1 VAETMGRAA
10 QAMAE
15 GVDMPIVDQINR
27 DITAA
32 MKAKEAERLSALR
45 MVKTALK
52 MRETELP
59 GDVDDT
65 EAARVLNTL
74 LKQRRD
80 AAEQYRAAGR
90 PELAEKEENEARIIQ
105 TYLPAAVTEE
115 EMVSAI
121 NAAIAETGA
130 ASMKDMGAV
139 MKAARQRLEG
149 KTVDGK
155 AMSDLVKARLSG

>member
-1 VAETMGRAA
+1 
-10 QAMAE
+10 
-15 GVDMPIVDQINR
+15 MPIVEQINR

-45 MVKTALK
+45 MMKTALTL
-52 MRETELP
+52 RQTELP

-65 EAARVLNTL
+65 EAGRVLNTL

-90 PELAEKEENEARIIQ
+90 NDLAEKEENEARLIQ
-105 TYLPAAVTEE
+105 TYLPASASEDEMARAVDET
-115 EMVSAI
+115 
-121 NAAIAETGA
+121 IAELGA
-130 ASMKDMGAV
+130 TSMKDMGAV
-139 MKAARQRLEG
+139 MKAVRPRLEG

-155 AMSDLVKARLSG
+155 ALSDLVKAKLAK

>member
-1 VAETMGRAA
+1 
-10 QAMAE
+10 
-15 GVDMPIVDQINR
+15 MPIVEQINR

-45 MVKTALK
+45 MMKTALTL
-52 MRETELP
+52 RQTELP

-65 EAARVLNTL
+65 EAGRVLNTL

-90 PELAEKEENEARIIQ
+90 NDLAEKEENEARLIQ
-105 TYLPAAVTEE
+105 TYLPASASEDEMASAVDET
-115 EMVSAI
+115 
-121 NAAIAETGA
+121 IAELGA
-130 ASMKDMGAV
+130 TSMKDMGLV
-139 MKAARQRLEG
+139 MKAVRPRLEG

-155 AMSDLVKARLSG
+155 ALSDLVKAKLAK